1 MDSEYSRLIYVF
13 TDLIAPLIVGYFL
26 HRKKLLPEWFTN
38 WLIKFNVIVVYT
50 LLTLLSFWVLPL
62 SRDLLI
68 LFPFGALYVIV
79 PGIIGALTFAKRHK
93 SLLNRGAYVMSAM
106 LSNIGT
112 LGGVC
117 AFILYDETGFAYT
130 QIIGSCQNILLVLVC
145 FPLAQYYHEK
155 HFAENKVEHSANWRE
170 KLFSI
175 NQISILGIF
184 LGLLLNANGIARPE
198 FLTAT
203 FQGLVHFGAWVSLLP
218 VGFLLN
224 FSHTKYYYNR
234 VWDLAILRFV
244 IVPAFI
250 FFASRIFFDDRI
262 LLNTLLICAM
272 APTAINA
279 VLTSRLYKLNVNL
292 ANNDDGNFSADTFPR
307 AVFHFEITAA
317 KKICARLN
325 FPPRLN
331 P

>member
-1 MDSEYSRLIYVF
+1 MESEYLRLVYVF

-26 HRKKLLPEWFTN
+26 HRKKLLPEGFTN

-155 HFAENKVEHSANWRE
+155 HFAENKVEHSASWRE

-292 ANNDDGNFSADTFPR
+292 AITSFIMTTAIFLLILFP
-307 AVFHFEITAA
+307 ALFFIL
-317 KKICARLN
+317 K
-325 FPPRLN
+325 
-331 P
+331 

>member
-1 MDSEYSRLIYVF
+1 MDSEYSRLVYVF

-26 HRKKLLPEWFTN
+26 HRKKLLPDKFTN
-38 WLIKFNVIVVYT
+38 LLIKFNVIVIYT

-62 SRDLLI
+62 TRDLLF

-79 PGIIGALTFAKRHK
+79 PGIIGALTFAKFHK
-93 SLLNRGAYVMSAM
+93 SLLNRGAYVISAM

-117 AFILYDETGFAYT
+117 AFILYNEEGFAYT

-155 HFAENKVEHSANWRE
+155 HFASNNVEHSQKWWQS
-170 KLFSI
+170 LFSV
-175 NQISILGIF
+175 NQMSILGIMA
-184 LGLLLNANGIARPE
+184 GLILNATGIARPE
-198 FLTAT
+198 IFSDI
-203 FQGLVHFGAWVSLLP
+203 FQGLIHFGAWTSLLP

-224 FSHTKYYYNR
+224 FSHTKYYYTR
-234 VWDLAILRFV
+234 VWDLAILRFL
-244 IVPAFI
+244 IMPAFI
-250 FFASRIFFDDRI
+250 YFASRILFSDQI

-292 ANNDDGNFSADTFPR
+292 AITSFIMTTAIFLLVLFP
-307 AVFHFEITAA
+307 ALFFIL
-317 KKICARLN
+317 K
-325 FPPRLN
+325 
-331 P
+331 

>member
-13 TDLIAPLIVGYFL
+13 TDLIAPLIIGYFL
-26 HRKKLLPEWFTN
+26 HRWKILPDRFTN
-38 WLIKFNVIVVYT
+38 WLIKFNVIGVYT
-50 LLTLLSFWVLPL
+50 VLTLLSFWVLPL

-68 LFPFGALYVIV
+68 LFPFGALYVII
-79 PGIIGALTFAKRHK
+79 PGVIGAFTFAKRHK
-93 SLLNRGAYVMSAM
+93 SLLNRGAYVISAM

-117 AFILYDETGFAYT
+117 AFILYDETGFAYS
-130 QIIGSCQNILLVLVC
+130 QIVGSCQNILLVLVC

-155 HFAENKVEHSANWRE
+155 HFVASQVEHSTNWRE

-198 FLTAT
+198 FLSVA
-203 FQGLVHFGAWVSLLP
+203 FQWLVHLGAWTALLP
-218 VGFLLN
+218 VGFLIN
-224 FSHTKYYYNR
+224 FSHTKYYYDR
-234 VWDLAILRFV
+234 VWDLAILRFL
-244 IVPAFI
+244 IVPACIFI
-250 FFASRIFFDDRI
+250 ASRIFFDDQI
-262 LLNTLLICAM
+262 LLNTLLICAI

-292 ANNDDGNFSADTFPR
+292 AITSFIMTTAIFLLIIFP
-307 AVFHFEITAA
+307 ALFFIL
-317 KKICARLN
+317 K
-325 FPPRLN
+325 
-331 P
+331 

>member
-1 MDSEYSRLIYVF
+1 MDSEYSRLVYVF

-26 HRKKLLPEWFTN
+26 HRKKLLPDKFTN
-38 WLIKFNVIVVYT
+38 LLIKFNVIVIYT

-62 SRDLLI
+62 TRDLLF

-79 PGIIGALTFAKRHK
+79 PGIIGALTFAKFHK

-117 AFILYDETGFAYT
+117 AFILYNEEGFAYT

-155 HFAENKVEHSANWRE
+155 HFAGNNVEHAQKWWQS
-170 KLFSI
+170 LFSV
-175 NQISILGIF
+175 NQMSILGIIA
-184 LGLLLNANGIARPE
+184 GLILNANGIARPE
-198 FLTAT
+198 ILSEF
-203 FQGLVHFGAWVSLLP
+203 FQGLIHFGAWTSLLP

-224 FSHTKYYYNR
+224 FSHTKYYYTR
-234 VWDLAILRFV
+234 VWDLAILRFL
-244 IVPAFI
+244 IMPTFI
-250 FFASRIFFDDRI
+250 YFASRILFSDAI

-292 ANNDDGNFSADTFPR
+292 AITSFIMTTAIFLLVLFP
-307 AVFHFEITAA
+307 ALFFIL
-317 KKICARLN
+317 K
-325 FPPRLN
+325 
-331 P
+331 

>member
-1 MDSEYSRLIYVF
+1 MDSEYSRLVYVF

-26 HRKKLLPEWFTN
+26 HRKKLLPDKFTN
-38 WLIKFNVIVVYT
+38 LLIKFNVIVVYT

-62 SRDLLI
+62 TRDLLF

-79 PGIIGALTFAKRHK
+79 PGIIGALTFAKFHK

-117 AFILYDETGFAYT
+117 AFILYNEEGFAYT

-155 HFAENKVEHSANWRE
+155 HFAGNNVEHAQKWWQS
-170 KLFSI
+170 LFSV
-175 NQISILGIF
+175 NQMSILGIIA
-184 LGLLLNANGIARPE
+184 GLILNANGIARPE
-198 FLTAT
+198 ILSEF
-203 FQGLVHFGAWVSLLP
+203 FQGLIHFGAWTSLLP

-224 FSHTKYYYNR
+224 FSHTKYYYTR
-234 VWDLAILRFV
+234 VWDLAILRFL
-244 IVPAFI
+244 IMPTFI
-250 FFASRIFFDDRI
+250 YFASRILFSDAI

-292 ANNDDGNFSADTFPR
+292 AITSFIMTTAIFLLVLFP
-307 AVFHFEITAA
+307 ALFFIL
-317 KKICARLN
+317 K
-325 FPPRLN
+325 
-331 P
+331 

>member
-1 MDSEYSRLIYVF
+1 MDSEYSRLVYVF

-26 HRKKLLPEWFTN
+26 HRKKLLPDKFTN
-38 WLIKFNVIVVYT
+38 LLIKFNVIVVYT

-62 SRDLLI
+62 TRDLLF

-79 PGIIGALTFAKRHK
+79 PGIIGALTFAKFHK

-117 AFILYDETGFAYT
+117 AFILYNEEGFAYT

-155 HFAENKVEHSANWRE
+155 HFAGNNVEHSQKWWQS
-170 KLFSI
+170 LFSV
-175 NQISILGIF
+175 NQMSILGIIA
-184 LGLLLNANGIARPE
+184 GLILNANGIARPE
-198 FLTAT
+198 ILSEF
-203 FQGLVHFGAWVSLLP
+203 FQGLIHFGAWTSLLP

-224 FSHTKYYYNR
+224 FSHTKYYYTR
-234 VWDLAILRFV
+234 VWDLAILRFL
-244 IVPAFI
+244 IMPAFI
-250 FFASRIFFDDRI
+250 YFTSRILFSDAI

-292 ANNDDGNFSADTFPR
+292 AITSFIMTTAIFLLVLFP
-307 AVFHFEITAA
+307 ALFFIL
-317 KKICARLN
+317 K
-325 FPPRLN
+325 
-331 P
+331 

>member
-1 MDSEYSRLIYVF
+1 MESEYLRLVYVF

-26 HRKKLLPEWFTN
+26 HRKKLLPEGFTN

-62 SRDLLI
+62 SRELLF

-79 PGIIGALTFAKRHK
+79 PGAIGALTFAKRHK

-117 AFILYDETGFAYT
+117 AFILYNEEGFAYT

-155 HFAENKVEHSANWRE
+155 HFAGNQLEHKTSIL
-170 KLFSI
+170 KSLFSI
-175 NQISILGIF
+175 NQLSILGIAA
-184 LGLLLNANGIARPE
+184 GLFLNANGIARPE
-198 FLTAT
+198 ILSDI

-218 VGFLLN
+218 VGMLIN
-224 FSHTKYYYNR
+224 FSHTKFYYTR

-250 FFASRIFFDDRI
+250 YFASRNFFTDAI
-262 LLNTLLICAM
+262 LLNTLFVCAM

-292 ANNDDGNFSADTFPR
+292 AITSFLMT
-307 AVFHFEITAA
+307 TAA
-317 KKICARLN
+317 FLLVL
-325 FPPRLN
+325 FPALFFILK
-331 P
+331 

>member
-1 MDSEYSRLIYVF
+1 MAEYSRLIYVF
-13 TDLIAPLIVGYFL
+13 TDLILPLIVGYFL

-155 HFAENKVEHSANWRE
+155 HFAENKVEHSASWRE
-170 KLFSI
+170 
-175 NQISILGIF
+175 
-184 LGLLLNANGIARPE
+184 
-198 FLTAT
+198 
-203 FQGLVHFGAWVSLLP
+203 
-218 VGFLLN
+218 
-224 FSHTKYYYNR
+224 
-234 VWDLAILRFV
+234 
-244 IVPAFI
+244 
-250 FFASRIFFDDRI
+250 
-262 LLNTLLICAM
+262 
-272 APTAINA
+272 
-279 VLTSRLYKLNVNL
+279 
-292 ANNDDGNFSADTFPR
+292 
-307 AVFHFEITAA
+307 
-317 KKICARLN
+317 
-325 FPPRLN
+325 
-331 P
+331 

>member
-1 MDSEYSRLIYVF
+1 MESEYLRLVYVF

-26 HRKKLLPEWFTN
+26 HRKKLLPDKFTN
-38 WLIKFNVIVVYT
+38 WLIKFNVIIIYT

-62 SRDLLI
+62 SRELLY

-79 PGIIGALTFAKRHK
+79 PGAIGALTFAKYHK
-93 SLLNRGAYVMSAM
+93 SYLNRGAYVMSAM

-117 AFILYDETGFAYT
+117 AFILYNEEGFAYT

-155 HFAENKVEHSANWRE
+155 HFEGNQLEHKTSIWRSI
-170 KLFSI
+170 FSV
-175 NQISILGIF
+175 NQISILGIVA
-184 LGLLLNANGIARPE
+184 GLFLNANGIARPE
-198 FLTAT
+198 FLSEI
-203 FQGLVHFGAWVSLLP
+203 FQGLVHFGAWIALLP
-218 VGFLLN
+218 VGMLIN
-224 FSHTKYYYNR
+224 FSHTKFYYTR

-244 IVPAFI
+244 IMPAFI
-250 FFASRIFFDDRI
+250 YFASRFFFTDKI
-262 LLNTLLICAM
+262 LLNTLFICAM

-292 ANNDDGNFSADTFPR
+292 AITSFLMT
-307 AVFHFEITAA
+307 TAA
-317 KKICARLN
+317 FLLVL
-325 FPPRLN
+325 FPALFFILK
-331 P
+331 

>member
-1 MDSEYSRLIYVF
+1 MDSEYSRLVYVF

-26 HRKKLLPEWFTN
+26 HRKKLLPDKFTN
-38 WLIKFNVIVVYT
+38 LLIKFNVIVVYT

-62 SRDLLI
+62 TRDLLF

-79 PGIIGALTFAKRHK
+79 PGIIGALTFAKFHK

-117 AFILYDETGFAYT
+117 AFILYNEEGFAYT

-155 HFAENKVEHSANWRE
+155 HFAGNNVEHAQKWWQS
-170 KLFSI
+170 LFSV
-175 NQISILGIF
+175 NQMSILGIIA
-184 LGLLLNANGIARPE
+184 GLILNANGIARPE
-198 FLTAT
+198 ILSEF
-203 FQGLVHFGAWVSLLP
+203 FQGLIHFGAWTSLLP

-224 FSHTKYYYNR
+224 FSHTKYYYTR
-234 VWDLAILRFV
+234 VWDLAILRFL
-244 IVPAFI
+244 IMPAFI
-250 FFASRIFFDDRI
+250 YFASRILFSDAI

-292 ANNDDGNFSADTFPR
+292 AITSFIMTTAIFLPVLFP
-307 AVFHFEITAA
+307 ALFFIL
-317 KKICARLN
+317 K
-325 FPPRLN
+325 
-331 P
+331 

>member
-1 MDSEYSRLIYVF
+1 MDSEYSRLVYVF

-26 HRKKLLPEWFTN
+26 HRKKLLPDKFTN
-38 WLIKFNVIVVYT
+38 LLIKFNVIVVYT

-62 SRDLLI
+62 TRDLLF

-79 PGIIGALTFAKRHK
+79 PGIIGALTFAKFHK

-117 AFILYDETGFAYT
+117 AFILYNEEGFAYT

-155 HFAENKVEHSANWRE
+155 HFAGNNVEHAQKWWQS
-170 KLFSI
+170 LFSV
-175 NQISILGIF
+175 NQMSILGIIA
-184 LGLLLNANGIARPE
+184 GLILNANGIARPE
-198 FLTAT
+198 ILSEF
-203 FQGLVHFGAWVSLLP
+203 FQGLIHFGAWTSLLP

-224 FSHTKYYYNR
+224 FSHTKYYYTR
-234 VWDLAILRFV
+234 VWDLAILRFL
-244 IVPAFI
+244 IMPAFI
-250 FFASRIFFDDRI
+250 YFASRILFSDAI

-292 ANNDDGNFSADTFPR
+292 AITSFIMTTAIFLLVLFP
-307 AVFHFEITAA
+307 ALFFIL
-317 KKICARLN
+317 K
-325 FPPRLN
+325 
-331 P
+331 

>member
-1 MDSEYSRLIYVF
+1 MESEYLRLVYVF

-26 HRKKLLPEWFTN
+26 HRKKLLPEGFTN

-62 SRDLLI
+62 SRELLF

-79 PGIIGALTFAKRHK
+79 PGAIGALTFAKRHK

-117 AFILYDETGFAYT
+117 AFILYNEEGFAYT

-155 HFAENKVEHSANWRE
+155 HFAGNQLEHKTSIL
-170 KLFSI
+170 KSLFSI
-175 NQISILGIF
+175 NQLSILGIAA
-184 LGLLLNANGIARPE
+184 GLFLNANGIARPE
-198 FLTAT
+198 ILSDI

-218 VGFLLN
+218 VGMLIN
-224 FSHTKYYYNR
+224 FSHTKFYYTR

-250 FFASRIFFDDRI
+250 YFASKNFFTDAI
-262 LLNTLLICAM
+262 LLNTLFVCAM

-292 ANNDDGNFSADTFPR
+292 AITSFLMT
-307 AVFHFEITAA
+307 TAA
-317 KKICARLN
+317 FLLVL
-325 FPPRLN
+325 FPALFFILQ
-331 P
+331 